1 MKHLTTCLMLL
12 AAITAAPL
20 QAVSARTYQDAL
32 RKAND
37 KRPVV
42 MFCYGANYDKVSEDT
57 YETFVKKRKI
67 MKAVRKA
74 VFLEVPVYQ
83 LPTEKEKKEYEKV
96 MGKAGLPGGIWS
108 YPCLAVVDAG
118 GNLRGIVQSAD
129 EMKDPESASAA
140 LEVLLQSYTE
150 QEKLLK
156 KAVKASGSRQAKLFA
171 QAADI
176 QLNMPKN
183 PLGGGL
189 EKDTIGIS
197 ARFNFEPLVVVEKL
211 QVMSLQGANTYVRN
225 MISKGC
231 YSRRQRQEIMAAYA
245 GHVRRNGG
253 SANRLRAIYTE
264 MRNIDPKS
272 IYGAYAE
279 GAIEVWV
286 VPMEKAGKDGDAPRF
301 KASGN
306 TAMGSDKLE
315 TTEE

>member
-1 MKHLTTCLMLL
+1 MAFL
-12 AAITAAPL
+12 AALAAAPL
-20 QAVSARTYQDAL
+20 QAATARTYQDAL

-37 KRPVV
+37 RRPVV
-42 MFCYGANYDKVSEDT
+42 MFCYGANYDKVSEQA
-57 YETFVKKRKI
+57 YEIFVKKRKI
-67 MKAVRKA
+67 MSAVRKA

-83 LPTEKEKKEYEKV
+83 LPNDKERKEYEKV
-96 MGKAGLPGGIWS
+96 MGKSGMPGGIWS
-108 YPCLAVVDAG
+108 YPCLAVVDAKG
-118 GNLRGIVQSAD
+118 TLRGIVQSAD
-129 EMKDPESASAA
+129 EMKDPETAAAA
-140 LEVLLQSYTE
+140 LKEILEAYTE

-156 KAVKASGSRQAKLFA
+156 KAVKASGSRQAKLLA
-171 QAADI
+171 QAADVQI
-176 QLNMPKN
+176 NLPKN
-183 PLGGGL
+183 PLGGNL

-197 ARFNFEPLVVVEKL
+197 SRFNFDPLSVVEKL

-286 VPMEKAGKDGDAPRF
+286 EPMEKARKDGDAPIF
-301 KASGN
+301 KVGGKTALGN
-306 TAMGSDKLE
+306 DKKE
-315 TTEE
+315 Q